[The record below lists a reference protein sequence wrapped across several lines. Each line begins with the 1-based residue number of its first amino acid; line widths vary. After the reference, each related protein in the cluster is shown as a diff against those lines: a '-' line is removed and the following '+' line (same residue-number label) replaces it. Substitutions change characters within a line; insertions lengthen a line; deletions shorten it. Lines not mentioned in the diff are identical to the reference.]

1 MISFQTRKLIYEFT
15 QRRDDTLEAVVDYQD
30 QIEQFINSGDD
41 TKCEYFTY
49 RVNMLVHHKAILST
63 LNDVL
68 ARLNSLS

>member
-1 MISFQTRKLIYEFT
+1 MIAFQTRKLIYEFT

-30 QIEQFINSGDD
+30 QIEQFLKYSDD
-41 TKCEYFTY
+41 TKCEYFTH
-49 RVNMLVHHKAILST
+49 RVNMLVHHHAILST